1 VMVKSKPSTAKGTYM
16 TNVAITTTQG
26 VGIKVDPSSF

>member
-1 VMVKSKPSTAKGTYM
+1 TYM
-16 TNVAITTTQG
+16 TNVSITTTQG